1 MIEKIK
7 KDLVN
12 FRRKKI
18 RIRSIFLNLRKLN
31 KFWGLSDLVLLNC
44 IVIGLRE
51 LGGAYSKNE
60 IYSAFKMV
68 DRNDY
73 EKENKRCL
81 LKFLLEKAKDKSV
94 F

>member
-1 MIEKIK
+1 MLEEIK
-7 KDLVN
+7 KYLVN
-12 FRRKKI
+12 FRRNKL

-31 KFWGLSDLVLLNC
+31 KFWGWSDLVLLNS

-51 LGGAYSKNE
+51 LGEPYSKKE

-68 DRNDY
+68 DKDDY
-73 EKENKRCL
+73 DKEGKRYA
-81 LKFLLEKAKDKSV
+81 LKFLFKKAKEKSV